1 MHLSDPVP
9 DLLHSIIRRHRF
21 PKLYASI
28 LSQKR
33 TSLEWNSHSTGV
45 KGELEMARFVS
56 DPLGVVLSSVFF
68 IAGTLVKPAVD
79 HDGRQPRAIRGQ
91 HGDVFQRIAIH

>member
-1 MHLSDPVP
+1 
-9 DLLHSIIRRHRF
+9 
-21 PKLYASI
+21 
-28 LSQKR
+28 
-33 TSLEWNSHSTGV
+33 
-45 KGELEMARFVS
+45 MARFVS